1 MFTILAC
8 ADLQGGKVNLELT
21 FPGVPTVGEL
31 TRRVE
36 EVFSGE
42 IRSLGGNTDFTVNRI
57 QVYDDVLLKWDDL
70 ISSTQ
75 LHEYDQVYAFQ
86 PQTPWHVD
94 TQQDL
99 PPPRPPTIPGGYA
112 PQHHL
117 QPHQQQG
124 YSVPR
129 SHANQSYQGGPPQ
142 QYGHARGP
150 NGDRPNIPPN
160 EKASV
165 VFSDLDTQHRGYL
178 EYADFERA
186 LHERGLDFSSN
197 TVGELFYKADLNRDG
212 RITPDEWSNWA
223 QIYPNTMETLYFK
236 TKDTSEEAMLKNQI
250 QQSQESLMQNRAR
263 IDNLQRELAQ
273 VQNSSASLQ
282 SQVGNLQQQSIAAKN
297 RRKEIPGEER
307 ELIEEEIKMERQRDQ
322 MRVQQARLKEVSERY
337 NRTSAQ
343 KGSPRRARE
352 AAM

>member
-1 MFTILAC
+1 MFTVLAC
-8 ADLQGGKVNLELT
+8 ADLQGGKVNVELT

-31 TRRVE
+31 SRRVE

-42 IRSLGGNTDFTVNRI
+42 IRALGGNTDFTVSRI
-57 QVYDDVLLKWDDL
+57 QVYEDVLLKWVDL

-99 PPPRPPTIPGGYA
+99 PPPRPPTIAGGGYVH
-112 PQHHL
+112 QQ
-117 QPHQQQG
+117 QPHSQQQQHQPQG

-129 SHANQSYQGGPPQ
+129 SQHQSHQQYPPQ
-142 QYGHARGP
+142 HQQQLSRGP
-150 NGDRPNIPPN
+150 NGERPNIPAQ

-165 VFSDLDTQHRGYL
+165 VFSDLDLQHRGFL

-212 RITPDEWSNWA
+212 RITPDEWINWA

-250 QQSQESLMQNRAR
+250 QMSQEQLMQNRAR
-263 IDNLQRELAQ
+263 LENLQRELSQ

-297 RRKEIPGEER
+297 KRKEIPPEER

-343 KGSPRRARE
+343 KV
-352 AAM
+352 